1 MQGLPKKVVCGALVA
16 AVAFSSPVYAK
27 APPDLAAKEGIKE
40 RVERILHPPQEV
52 EQKEK
57 KEIKRAKSPEK
68 AEKTQA
74 EQIQQGKQEFC
85 KRYDFDW
92 QGTPLVKTLYAVA
105 KIADKKI
112 VLNADIQGSVYTSLH
127 QATFDE
133 ALDYLAKTFN
143 FNWMVQGDTILVST
157 SELML
162 QSQRFSVQHA
172 NKEMVKEE
180 LKALNIDEKNIY
192 VNPEYNSVS
201 VTGTPYQLA
210 MAQKRIL
217 EMDKPVSQCLIVAQ
231 LIEISRG
238 KSLDLGMKYA
248 LPTYSHS
255 ADHSPEANALK
266 GNFINKLTF
275 SSSAQASRS
284 LSKGKVVARPM
295 VMTLNGQEALI
306 SMGDKVPVL
315 SSTSTNVSTEVTVE
329 YQDIGSKLKVVP
341 VLNKITGEITLSVDT
356 EISNIAKWI
365 TQGNVSAPQISSR
378 KATTSAHL
386 RSGQS
391 LCIGGLMTTSEL
403 DNLSGIPGL
412 MNLPILGE
420 LFKHHSTTKE
430 SSEIFIMITPY
441 IVDGNLDAQAI
452 LKK

>member
-1 MQGLPKKVVCGALVA
+1 MQKLQRKVICGALLGMM
-16 AVAFSSPVYAK
+16 AFTSVPAF
-27 APPDLAAKEGIKE
+27 AKEIQAERADFKT
-40 RVERILHPPQEV
+40 RVEQILHPQE
-52 EQKEK
+52 EAKEA
-57 KEIKRAKSPEK
+57 EYGAKMQGEEAQTPPET
-68 AEKTQA
+68 EPLDRGQS
-74 EQIQQGKQEFC
+74 EFNP
-85 KRYDFDW
+85 RYDYDW

-105 KIADKKI
+105 KVADKKI
-112 VLNADIQGSVYTSLH
+112 VLNGKLEGTVYTSL
-127 QATFDE
+127 QQVTFDE
-133 ALDYLAKTFN
+133 ALDYLSKAFN
-143 FNWMVQGDTILVST
+143 FNWMAEGDTILVST
-157 SELML
+157 SDLML
-162 QSQRFSVQHA
+162 QSKRFDVKHA

-192 VNPEYNSVS
+192 VNSEYNSIS
-201 VTGTPYQLA
+201 VTGTPYQLS
-210 MAQKRIL
+210 MAQRRII

-231 LIEISRG
+231 LVEISRG
-238 KSLDLGMKYA
+238 KSLDLGMKYS

-255 ADHSPEANALK
+255 ADHSPDSDKLK

-275 SSSAQASRS
+275 STSAQANRA

-306 SMGDKVPVL
+306 SMGDRVPVL
-315 SSTSTNVSTEVTVE
+315 TSTSTNTSTEVTVE

-341 VLNKITGEITLSVDT
+341 VIDEATGNISLNVDT

-365 TQGNVSAPQISSR
+365 TQGNVSAPQIASR

-386 RSGQS
+386 KSGQS

-420 LFKHHSTTKE
+420 LFKHHSTSKE

-441 IVDGNLDAQAI
+441 IVDGDLDPQAV
-452 LKK
+452 LRNEK